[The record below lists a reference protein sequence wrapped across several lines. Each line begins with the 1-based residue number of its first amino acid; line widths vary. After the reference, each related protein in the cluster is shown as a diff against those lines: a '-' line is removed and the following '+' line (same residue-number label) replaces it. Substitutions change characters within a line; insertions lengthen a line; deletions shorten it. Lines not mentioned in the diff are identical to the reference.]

1 MKRKAKL
8 DKAPA
13 DPMKQAKLDM
23 QKTTDA
29 IYGLAEWFD
38 LQHLS
43 IDQQDKLLLM
53 VKLAYCRGIQ
63 EEEINQ
69 HHYHQLMMKPV
80 EDGNG

>member
-1 MKRKAKL
+1 MKPKTKL

-69 HHYHQLMMKPV
+69 HHYHQLMMEPV

>member
-1 MKRKAKL
+1 MERKIKL
-8 DKAPA
+8 DKAPD
-13 DPMKQAKLDM
+13 DPMKQAKKEM
-23 QKTTDA
+23 QKTTEA

-43 IDQQDKLLLM
+43 EDQQDKLLLM
-53 VKLAYCRGIQ
+53 IRLAYCRGIQ

-69 HHYHQLMMKPV
+69 HHYHQLMKEPV